1 MTILRNNTP
10 IEQYIITGR
19 TINVKR
25 EDLATSWPAP
35 SLAKLRGCLKRL
47 EKVKADGYTK
57 IGVLD
62 TRISKSGWGVAYLA
76 KELGD
81 LEVHAYFPA
90 IKADNGK
97 LHQQQ
102 KMSQQ
107 LGAILHPMKGGR
119 TAVLYSQAKKEIIAS
134 GGYMMPMGLTVEESV
149 NAIAEEASTIPSQ
162 FLGGDLVVCTGSCM
176 TLSGITVALAPKLN
190 KIYGISAG
198 MNTAKQE
205 KRCGVA
211 GVQLPTNVEL
221 ILPPGIDYY
230 SQETIETPFPS
241 SIYYDKKAWRWLTE
255 NLDKLQDPVIFWN
268 IGV

>member
-1 MTILRNNTP
+1 MPILRDNTP
-10 IEQYIITGR
+10 IEQYIINDR

-47 EKVKADGYTK
+47 EKVKAEGYTK

-76 KELGD
+76 RELGG
-81 LEVHAYFPA
+81 LEVHAYFPS
-90 IKADNGK
+90 IKADNGI

-102 KMSQQ
+102 KMSQE

-119 TAVLYSQAKKEIIAS
+119 TAVLYSQAKKEILS
-134 GGYMMPMGLTVEESV
+134 LGGYMMPMGLTVEESV
-149 NAIAEEASTIPSQ
+149 VAIASESDTIPSSL
-162 FLGGDLVVCTGSCM
+162 LGGDLVVCTGSCM
-176 TLSGITVALAPKLN
+176 TLSGITKSLASKLH

-221 ILPPGIDYY
+221 VLPEGVDYY
-230 SQETIETPFPS
+230 SQETIDTPFPCS
-241 SIYYDKKAWRWLTE
+241 VYYDKKAWRWLVE
-255 NLDKLQDPVIFWN
+255 NLDILQDPIIFWN